1 MPMLTRGAGR
11 LYFALQAAA
20 GGAWWIAVF
29 TAPGVREATL
39 GGLDPALVAALDL
52 PLFVAASALAAAGL
66 RAAVWIAAPWTVL
79 VAAGMAIYATA
90 TQLAGWGALLM
101 IAAALGSA
109 GAALLVLTGRIPSER
124 MLVGP
129 FAFRAARSTAARDNV
144 GRTGAQIV
152 VFWGLFLVVIPVVI
166 AAIEQRWGLQ
176 IPAPAAVR
184 VAGAALLAAASALGI
199 WSALAMSLRGGG
211 TPLPSAMAHRLVVT
225 GPYRYVRNPMALAGI
240 AQGAA
245 VGLMLGS
252 WLVVLY
258 ALSGSLFWNRI
269 VRPLEEADLQAR
281 FGAEFAA
288 YRDRVACW
296 IPRLRR

>member
-1 MPMLTRGAGR
+1 
-11 LYFALQAAA
+11 
-20 GGAWWIAVF
+20 V
-29 TAPGVREATL
+29 
-39 GGLDPALVAALDL
+39 LVAAFDL
-52 PLFVAASALAAAGL
+52 PLFVGASALAAVGV
-66 RAAVWIAAPWTVL
+66 RFAVWIAAPWTAL
-79 VAAGMAIYATA
+79 VAAGMAVYATVA
-90 TQLAGWGALLM
+90 ERAGWGALLM
-101 IAAALGSA
+101 TAAAIGSA
-109 GAALLVLTGRIPSER
+109 GAAMLVLTGRLPAER
-124 MLVGP
+124 ILVGP

-144 GRTGAQIV
+144 GRTGAQIA

-176 IPAPAAVR
+176 LAAPAAVR
-184 VAGAALLAAASALGI
+184 VAGAVILVAASALGI
-199 WSALAMSLRGGG
+199 WSALAMSLRGEG

-240 AQGAA
+240 AQGVA

-281 FGAEFAA
+281 FGVEFAA

>member
-1 MPMLTRGAGR
+1 MLTRGAGR

-20 GGAWWIAVF
+20 GGAWWVAVF
-29 TAPGVREATL
+29 TTSVVREATL
-39 GGLDPALVAALDL
+39 GGLDPVLVAAFDL
-52 PLFVAASALAAAGL
+52 PLFVGASALAAAGV
-66 RAAVWIAAPWTVL
+66 RFAVWIAAPWTAL
-79 VAAGMAIYATA
+79 VAAGMAVYATVA
-90 TQLAGWGALLM
+90 ERAGWGALLM
-101 IAAALGSA
+101 TAAAIGSA
-109 GAALLVLTGRIPSER
+109 GAAMLVLTGRLPAER
-124 MLVGP
+124 ILVGP

-176 IPAPAAVR
+176 LAAPAAVR
-184 VAGAALLAAASALGI
+184 VAGAVILVAASALGI
-199 WSALAMSLRGGG
+199 WSALAMSLRGEG

-225 GPYRYVRNPMALAGI
+225 GPYRHVRNPMALAGI
-240 AQGAA
+240 AQGVA

>member
-1 MPMLTRGAGR
+1 MLTRGAGR

-20 GGAWWIAVF
+20 GGAWWVAVF
-29 TAPGVREATL
+29 TTSVVREATL
-39 GGLDPALVAALDL
+39 GDLDPVLVAAFDL
-52 PLFVAASALAAAGL
+52 PLFVGASALAAAGV
-66 RAAVWIAAPWTVL
+66 RFAVWIAAPWTAL
-79 VAAGMAIYATA
+79 VAAGMAVYATVA
-90 TQLAGWGALLM
+90 ERAGWGALLM
-101 IAAALGSA
+101 TAAAIGSA
-109 GAALLVLTGRIPSER
+109 GAAMLVLTGRIPAER
-124 MLVGP
+124 ILVGP
-129 FAFRAARSTAARDNV
+129 FAFRTARSTAARDNV
-144 GRTGAQIV
+144 GRTGAQVV

-166 AAIEQRWGLQ
+166 AAVEQRWGLQ
-176 IPAPAAVR
+176 LAAPAAVR
-184 VAGAALLAAASALGI
+184 VAGAVILVAASALGI
-199 WSALAMSLRGGG
+199 WSALAMSLRGAG
-211 TPLPSAMAHRLVVT
+211 TPLPSAMAHRLVVS
-225 GPYRYVRNPMALAGI
+225 GPYLYVRNPMALAGI
-240 AQGAA
+240 AQGVA